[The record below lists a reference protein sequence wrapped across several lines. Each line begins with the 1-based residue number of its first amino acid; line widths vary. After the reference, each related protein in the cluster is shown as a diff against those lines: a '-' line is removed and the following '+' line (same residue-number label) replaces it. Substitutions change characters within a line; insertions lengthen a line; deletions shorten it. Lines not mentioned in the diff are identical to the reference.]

1 MKKLILLALLLTNP
15 LTLFSQDYIVGR
27 LIDLDTK
34 EPVVFASIV
43 LKGMAK
49 GVISNEDGSFRI
61 PLDFKKYNDALLIS
75 SMGYETITMTLDT
88 LRENE
93 VNMVYLRPKIHQL
106 QETTVTGYVSKVLAK
121 KIVRRAIRSIPDN
134 YPKAPF
140 AIVGYYRDYQKDGS
154 KYINLN
160 ESIIEIQD
168 RGFGKKDLKTTN
180 YKIYRFVKNHDF
192 PRDSISSLAYNY
204 ENHSKIIENGYL
216 SPYDG
221 NELVIL
227 RVHDAIRNYDYGSYS
242 FIGVMKRD
250 LLPNHTFSMGND
262 VFLDGLWLYS
272 INFET
277 SKTNITAYGNI
288 LISKKDY
295 AIYRLR
301 YGIYYLNDKET
312 TGDNRSDTRKR
323 DVIFE
328 VNSEYRPQRNKMY
341 LNYLSFSNNFMTRMP
356 PVFMLDNFVIDM
368 DKKEIWLYFNN
379 PLDIESTKDP
389 TQYELYFEEKK
400 IPLKVLFNH
409 KNEKQV
415 RLKPMF
421 KTEKEERLFF
431 GLVKNSSK
439 ELDSE
444 SIVYKIKGLKDIN
457 GNTLGYSQKKTYLQI
472 REFFAQ
478 KTIFSG
484 NNEGKGGL
492 YMDKTKPIFQN
503 NIKKITLDSINGYWM
518 NTPLKGLP

>member
-34 EPVVFASIV
+34 EPVIFANIL

-75 SMGYETITMTLDT
+75 SMGYETITVTLDT
-88 LRENE
+88 LQEDE
-93 VNMVYLRPKIHQL
+93 VNIVYLRPKIHQL
-106 QETTVTGYVSKVLAK
+106 QETTVTGYVRKVRAK
-121 KIVRRAIRSIPDN
+121 QIVRRAIRSIPKN
-134 YPKAPF
+134 YPKIPF
-140 AIVGYYRDYQKDGS
+140 SLVGYYRDYQKEDGE
-154 KYINLN
+154 YINLN

-168 RGFGKKDLKTTN
+168 KGFGKKDLKTTH

-204 ENHSKIIENGYL
+204 ENQTKIIENGYL

-277 SKTNITAYGNI
+277 SRTNVTAYGNI

-295 AIYRLR
+295 AIYKLR
-301 YGIYYLNDKET
+301 YGVYHLNDDVTSGE
-312 TGDNRSDTRKR
+312 NRSDSGKR
-323 DVIFE
+323 DLIFE
-328 VNSEYRPQRNKMY
+328 VNSEYRPHQDKMF
-341 LNYLSFSNNFMTRMP
+341 LNYLSFSNSFIARMP
-356 PVFMLDNFVIDM
+356 PVFMLDNFVIDI
-368 DKKEIWLYFNN
+368 DKKEIWLHFNN
-379 PLDIESTKDP
+379 PLDIETTKDP
-389 TQYELYFEEKK
+389 TQYELYFREKK
-400 IPLKVLFNH
+400 IPLKVLLNH

-421 KTEKEERLFF
+421 NTEKEDRSFF
-431 GLVKNSSK
+431 GFVKNNSK
-439 ELDSE
+439 ALDAE
-444 SIVYKIKGLKDIN
+444 SIVYKVKGLKDIN
-457 GNTLGYSQKKTYLQI
+457 GNTLGYSQKKTFLQF
-472 REFFAQ
+472 REFFTQ
-478 KTIFSG
+478 KTLFSG
-484 NNEGKGGL
+484 NNEGNEAY
-492 YMDKTKPIFQN
+492 YMDKTKPLFLN
-503 NIKKITLDSINGYWM
+503 NIREIASDSINDYWM